1 MNRTP
6 AALLLFVILLLPLG
20 PAATADSATAAERPK
35 VVLQISDHG
44 SIRQTMVL
52 SVANNLVNHYGVGNV
67 DVEIVAFGP
76 GLTMLQRNSQ
86 FVGRIATLAR
96 EQGVHFSYC
105 QITVEATEAREG
117 QRMLLVPEAT
127 STPSGA
133 VRIIEL
139 VQAGYIPIAP

>member
-1 MNRTP
+1 M
-6 AALLLFVILLLPLG
+6 
-20 PAATADSATAAERPK
+20 

-76 GLTMLQRNSQ
+76 GLTMLQRDSQ
-86 FVGRIATLAR
+86 FTGRITALAR
-96 EQGVHFSYC
+96 EQGVRFSYC
-105 QITVEATEAREG
+105 QITVDATEAREG

-139 VQAGYIPIAP
+139 VRAGYVQIAP

>member
-1 MNRTP
+1 MNRT
-6 AALLLFVILLLPLG
+6 ASVLLLALCLLLPVHS
-20 PAATADSATAAERPK
+20 AWADQPSEDRPR
-35 VVLQISDHG
+35 VALQISDHG

-86 FVGRIATLAR
+86 FTDRISILAN
-96 EQGVHFSYC
+96 EQGVRFSYC
-105 QITVEATEAREG
+105 QITVDATEARER
-117 QRMLLVPEAT
+117 QPMSLVTEAS

-133 VRIIEL
+133 VRIIDL
-139 VQAGYIPIAP
+139 VNQGYVQIAP

>member
-1 MNRTP
+1 MNRIPTS
-6 AALLLFVILLLPLG
+6 LLFVLLLLLPLH
-20 PAATADSATAAERPK
+20 PLWAADPRPEDRPR
-35 VVLQISDHG
+35 VALQISDHG

-76 GLTMLQRNSQ
+76 GLTMLQQSSQ
-86 FVGRIATLAR
+86 FTDRIRTLA
-96 EQGVHFSYC
+96 EDQGVRFSYC
-105 QITVEATEAREG
+105 QITVDATEARER
-117 QRMLLVPEAT
+117 QPMLLVSEAS

-139 VQAGYIPIAP
+139 VNAGYIPIAP